1 MKEPRVRIAGILVEN
16 GKVLM
21 IEQEKKGNRYWLLP
35 GGGLDFGESFE
46 ECIKREFMEE
56 AGIEVESEKL
66 MFISESIAPDN
77 SRHIVNLYFKVVKKS
92 GDIKIG
98 DEEILTDIKFIAA
111 DELCNYTVYPNIKSE
126 LVNYIKNG
134 CSGET
139 RLIESRWE

>member
-21 IEQEKKGNRYWLLP
+21 IEQEKKGNKYWLLP

-46 ECIKREFMEE
+46 ECIKREFREE
-56 AGIEVESEKL
+56 AGIEVEPEKL
-66 MFISESIAPDN
+66 VFISESIAPDN

-98 DEEILTDIKFIAA
+98 DEEILTDIKFISAE
-111 DELCNYTVYPNIKSE
+111 ELHNYTVYPNIKSE

-134 CSGET
+134 CSSET